1 MGLNIINNVH
11 TSHSKTTQN
20 TTTNTLDT
28 FSQMNNDRE
37 LKSKTET
44 SVFSESEYVTD
55 SDFEPA
61 TEDDVEITI
70 LDCDLEQ
77 SKISKEKPPSLM
89 RKVKSNIFFTKDLFF
104 FKCSCS
110 NTIFQIDLVLNILKE
125 LCFCSFFCIF

>member
-28 FSQMNNDRE
+28 FSQMNNDGE

-89 RKVKSNIFFTKDLFF
+89 RKVKRNIFLQKICSFSNVLVQTLFF
-104 FKCSCS
+104 KLIWSL
-110 NTIFQIDLVLNILKE
+110 TYLKNFA
-125 LCFCSFFCIF
+125 LF

>member
-11 TSHSKTTQN
+11 TSHAKTTQN

-28 FSQMNNDRE
+28 FSQMNNDGE

-89 RKVKSNIFFTKDLFF
+89 RKVKSNIFLQKICSFSNVLVQTLFF
-104 FKCSCS
+104 KLIWSL
-110 NTIFQIDLVLNILKE
+110 TY
-125 LCFCSFFCIF
+125 